1 MGSDSLLVMHNTGR
15 YSDKQQ
21 KVSHF
26 WKMLNVL
33 LRPSLLQYTSV
44 RPSMTFISAPV
55 PSNAKSIPATSV
67 RPSTTFISAP
77 IPNGATSIPATTPI
91 PVPNLQLARVTQLGT
106 QLAVDLAKDPQVWSR
121 KGKVGQA
128 GTPTPFSSGLTNI
141 TK

>member
-1 MGSDSLLVMHNTGR
+1 
-15 YSDKQQ
+15 
-21 KVSHF
+21 
-26 WKMLNVL
+26 
-33 LRPSLLQYTSV
+33 
-44 RPSMTFISAPV
+44 MTFISAPV

-91 PVPNLQLARVTQLGT
+91 PVPNLQLARVTQLGA